1 MKTSQ
6 LQQLRKI
13 PTILFYLVLKIPFC
27 LLSLLKTLYVYPLK
41 LSNIPVN
48 CFLKLT
54 VGQYEILGLI
64 IQVSDSEL

>member
-13 PTILFYLVLKIPFC
+13 PAILFYMVLKIPFC
-27 LLSLLKTLYVYPLK
+27 LLSLLKTQYVYPPK

-48 CFLKLT
+48 CFLKLV
-54 VGQYEILGLI
+54 VGQCEILGLI